1 MSDETTDG
9 DGKKYTVEQM
19 IVSAVWVHERFYN
32 NQTWKDIIRNF
43 KYRFNVPPP
52 AKGTLLKW
60 ENKLFTTGFVEKK
73 QRSGRFLTRLM
84 HVPYVKESLKENP
97 SLSLRERAR
106 ELGLSRSTLLKILQE
121 DLNMVFEVDDNDNNP
136 NKRYAMCNNG
146 RWIKKQG
153 KLESETH
160 NIKEEPSTSK
170 DNENEND
177 AKEPEMDDIFS
188 DGNDG
193 ESDHI

>member
-1 MSDETTDG
+1 MSDEPSEG

-19 IVSAVWVHERFYN
+19 IVSAVWVHERCYN
-32 NQTWKDIIRNF
+32 NQTWKDIFRNF

-60 ENKLFTTGFVEKK
+60 ESKLFSTGFVEKR

-84 HVPYVKESLKENP
+84 HVPYVKESLRENP
-97 SLSLRERAR
+97 NLSLRERAR

-136 NKRYAMCNNG
+136 NKRYAICNNG
-146 RWIKKQG
+146 RWIKKQKKSDTAVG
-153 KLESETH
+153 D
-160 NIKEEPSTSK
+160 IKEEPSTSK
-170 DNENEND
+170 GSEDNNRTNE
-177 AKEPEMDDIFS
+177 MIGHVVFS
-188 DGNDG
+188 D
-193 ESDHI
+193 ESDND